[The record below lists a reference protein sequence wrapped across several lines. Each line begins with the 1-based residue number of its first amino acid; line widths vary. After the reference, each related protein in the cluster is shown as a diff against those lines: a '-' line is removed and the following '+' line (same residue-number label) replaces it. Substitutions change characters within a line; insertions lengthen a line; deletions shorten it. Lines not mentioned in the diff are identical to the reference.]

1 MSFRFNE
8 DEEVISCDTLESFR
22 ESLVAWNRLETNTYE
37 RVFTVFKPF
46 SRFNW
51 DIDTKNSGLHAVS
64 TLFSVYMV
72 LILCVVA
79 LVLH

>member
-8 DEEVISCDTLESFR
+8 DEEFISCDTLESFR
-22 ESLVAWNRLETNTYE
+22 ESLVDWNRRETNTYE

-64 TLFSVYMV
+64 TLFTKFSFSV
-72 LILCVVA
+72 LLP
-79 LVLH
+79 